1 MSPKRL
7 NVICVSV
14 LALPDITF
22 RHATVHATDSDV
34 SDLRR
39 NFAKP
44 QGKQDMSDKVVVT
57 CAVTGVLTD
66 PHQHPVPVTP
76 EEMAAASRDACDAG
90 ASVIHLHFRQQ
101 EPGKGRLMSWEPTVA
116 TEIAEA
122 VRAACPG
129 VILNFTTGTLGR
141 DQKGP
146 IDCIRAGRPEIA
158 ACNAGSLNYLK
169 VKSDG
174 AWAWPPMLF
183 ENPVEKI
190 EELLAVMAET
200 GTRPEFECFDTG
212 ILRSVEMYK
221 QVGLIKRADVNLVMG
236 VASGMPCDAD
246 LLPILRKY
254 MASDTRW
261 QATLIGRQEI
271 WPVHRRV
278 AELGG
283 NLRTGVEDT
292 FYLPDGSRTSGNGQL
307 IEAIVTIAEESGRI
321 VASPEE
327 ARELFL

>member
-1 MSPKRL
+1 
-7 NVICVSV
+7 
-14 LALPDITF
+14 
-22 RHATVHATDSDV
+22 
-34 SDLRR
+34 
-39 NFAKP
+39 
-44 QGKQDMSDKVVVT
+44 MSDKVVVT

-66 PHQHPVPVTP
+66 PRQHPVPVTP
-76 EEMAAASRDACDAG
+76 EEMAAASREAYDAG
-90 ASVIHLHFRQQ
+90 ASVIHMHFRQQ
-101 EPGKGRLMSWEPTVA
+101 EPGKGHLMCWEPVIA
-116 TEIAEA
+116 AEIADA
-122 VRAACPG
+122 VRDACPG
-129 VILNFTTGTLGR
+129 VILNFTTGTISR
-141 DQKGP
+141 DQRGP
-146 IDCIRAGRPEIA
+146 IDCIRAARPEIA

-174 AWAWPPMLF
+174 TWAWPPMLF

-212 ILRSVEMYK
+212 IVRSVEMYK
-221 QVGLIKRADVNLVMG
+221 QVGMIDRADVNLVMG
-236 VASGMPCDAD
+236 VASGMACDAD
-246 LLPILRKY
+246 LLPILKTY
-254 MASDTRW
+254 MSPDTRW

-271 WPVHRRV
+271 WPVHRKV

-307 IEAIVTIAEESGRI
+307 IETIVKIAEDAGRT